1 MRENNVTPK
10 HIVLFPDGNRRWAK
24 EQGLPT
30 LEGHSKGRENFTSFM
45 KWSKDRGV
53 EIITVFGFSTENWNR
68 SEEEVAY
75 LMNLFEVHLGSE
87 EQISKYMEEGVR
99 VHIIG
104 DRSRLSKS
112 LLEAID
118 KVEEATKDN
127 TEFTMN
133 LAVSY
138 GGRWDITNAVKEIV
152 EEGTPADEIT
162 EDTITSHLSM
172 SELPEP
178 DLIIRA
184 GGEKRLSNFVLWQ
197 GAYSELYFSPK
208 YWPDF
213 SEKDLEEA
221 LEEYARRQRRYGK

>member
-112 LLEAID
+112 LLGRTSERQVG
-118 KVEEATKDN
+118 KRYN
-127 TEFTMN
+127 MHRSMN
-133 LAVSY
+133 
-138 GGRWDITNAVKEIV
+138 
-152 EEGTPADEIT
+152 
-162 EDTITSHLSM
+162 
-172 SELPEP
+172 
-178 DLIIRA
+178 IRF
-184 GGEKRLSNFVLWQ
+184 GSI
-197 GAYSELYFSPK
+197 FSTCI
-208 YWPDF
+208 
-213 SEKDLEEA
+213 
-221 LEEYARRQRRYGK
+221 